1 MKVTVLLKNDHESLK
16 TMFDKFQTS
25 AGARNQNGKKDLFN
39 EIRRELQIHA
49 QMEQEILYP
58 ALTATSSSRAPELI
72 STAQHEHHAMD
83 KLLQE
88 LGNLGAADKAFDMKM
103 ALLKDQVLQHVETE
117 EEEIFD
123 EVRKNLPEF
132 RLEEL
137 GLEMED
143 RRKVLL
149 TLAA

>member
-1 MKVTVLLKNDHESLK
+1 MKVTVLLKNDHETVK
-16 TMFDKFQTS
+16 AMFEKFNKSS
-25 AGARNQNGKKDLFN
+25 AVRNQNGKKDIFN
-39 EIRRELQIHA
+39 EIRRELLIHS

-58 ALTATSSSRAPELI
+58 ALAGTASSRAPELV
-72 STAQHEHHAMD
+72 STAVREHQAMD

-88 LGNLGAADKAFDMKM
+88 LTNMGATDKAFDMKM
-103 ALLKDQVLQHVETE
+103 AVLMEHVMQHVEME

-137 GLEMED
+137 GLEMEE

>member
-16 TMFDKFQTS
+16 AMFEKFKKSS
-25 AGARNQNGKKDLFN
+25 AARNQNGKKDIFN
-39 EIRRELQIHA
+39 EIRRELLIHA

-58 ALTATSSSRAPELI
+58 ALTGTASSRAPELI
-72 STAQHEHHAMD
+72 SKAQREHQAMD
-83 KLLQE
+83 KLIQE
-88 LGNLGAADKAFDMKM
+88 LTNMGATDKAFDMKM
-103 ALLKDQVLQHVETE
+103 AVLMDQVLQHVEME

>member
-1 MKVTVLLKNDHESLK
+1 MN
-16 TMFDKFQTS
+16 
-25 AGARNQNGKKDLFN
+25 
-39 EIRRELQIHA
+39 
-49 QMEQEILYP
+49 
-58 ALTATSSSRAPELI
+58 
-72 STAQHEHHAMD
+72 
-83 KLLQE
+83 
-88 LGNLGAADKAFDMKM
+88 AADKAFEMKM
-103 ALLKDQVLQHVETE
+103 AVLMDQVLQHIETE

-143 RRKVLL
+143 RRKVVI